1 MKITTL
7 IVLSYFLSNAFSSS
21 AQTTQSTSSPGVI
34 MLQAKGVENPPLPA
48 VKSNPVRTV
57 SDWNLAECDQA
68 LQHIDE
74 KVRDLS
80 TDEPDYASLLIYYQE
95 EREKI
100 VQHKESLIQQLK
112 K

>member
-7 IVLSYFLSNAFSSS
+7 IVLSYFLSNAFFSS
-21 AQTTQSTSSPGVI
+21 AQTTQSSSSPGVI
-34 MLQAKGVENPPLPA
+34 MLQAKGVENPTLQTE
-48 VKSNPVRTV
+48 KSNPVRTI
-57 SDWNLAECDQA
+57 SNWNLAECDQA

-80 TDEPDYASLLIYYQE
+80 TDELDYVALLNYYQA

-100 VQHKESLIQQLK
+100 VKHKESLIQQLK
-112 K
+112 R

>member
-1 MKITTL
+1 MKITTF
-7 IVLSYFLSNAFSSS
+7 IVLSCSLGNAFYS
-21 AQTTQSTSSPGVI
+21 AAQSTQPANSPGVI
-34 MLQAKGVENPPLPA
+34 MLQAKGVENPPVQA
-48 VKSNPVRTV
+48 VKSNPVRTI

-74 KVRDLS
+74 KLRDLS
-80 TDEPDYASLLIYYQE
+80 KEESDYASILNYYQV

-100 VQHKESLIQQLK
+100 VQHKESLIQQFK